1 MNQTS
6 LPHARPLAP
15 RRASHRAFAPGVR
28 GGFTMIELLVA
39 IGITLIL
46 MAIVGELLS
55 QVRQSVGIGTA
66 NGEVITYAGALE
78 TRIRDDFRRLDTRSF
93 MAIKWA
99 NNGSSAT
106 IPVGKFT
113 VAAGVITA
121 IDPPDLVAPFNVNA
135 AGLDTR
141 TDLSVEN
148 GGADPTRTV
157 IDLVISD
164 TTGTGAKAIAYV
176 DAGGQI
182 TSIKVI
188 RGGANYTAPTARVIG
203 PAIDQIAF
211 IANGPW
217 VTSLYGVQTTN
228 VTDTGYKRTFQSP
241 SARIWYGHL
250 AASKTA
256 ASGAYLIDRDES
268 DSVLA
273 PRQFR
278 LGRHSLLISPE
289 LVRYTLSS
297 LTYASLSIWQANDQ
311 AGGYT
316 GIRPGVS
323 DVSLLGDASTIK
335 TAITDIDNVTDALGN
350 APLARATG
358 DVWNNARL
366 PGQRIGDA
374 VFRIYGTPYAPAPTA
389 ITPESHMLNQA
400 LISANCSGFKIELF
414 NAPDPLIPTA
424 IQEVPRPAPPAVFCS
439 SGTGLGGG
447 LQNSD
452 LSLLDGGKDLDP
464 NNTVLEVIGGG
475 GSGATLTPTI
485 AGGVLTGVAVNNPGT
500 GYTSAP
506 RIVATT
512 TYAAGY
518 GLGTGDHCQP
528 MPRLVRVTVTLH
540 DQRGRIHD
548 LYIRDPSFND
558 GRTYSYVLDIPPLP

>member
-6 LPHARPLAP
+6 PRHARPLAP
-15 RRASHRAFAPGVR
+15 RRASHRAFATGVR

-66 NGEVITYAGALE
+66 NGEIITYAGALE

-99 NNGSSAT
+99 NNGASAT

-217 VTSLYGVQTTN
+217 VTSRYGIQTTN
-228 VTDTGYKRTFQSP
+228 VADAGYKRTFQSP
-241 SARIWYGHL
+241 SARVWYGHL
-250 AASKTA
+250 AATTNSPY
-256 ASGAYLIDRDES
+256 GGYLIDRDEN
-268 DSVLA
+268 DSPLS
-273 PRQFR
+273 PRQLR
-278 LGRHSLLISPE
+278 LGRHGLLISPE
-289 LVRYTLSS
+289 VVRYDFPGNS
-297 LTYASLSIWQANDQ
+297 LASQSIWQLDNVVVLPVTRY
-311 AGGYT
+311 GV
-316 GIRPGVS
+316 RPGYS
-323 DVSLLGDASTIK
+323 DVAMLGDAASIQTI
-335 TAITDIDNVTDALGN
+335 ITDINNLTGQANEPLGHQ
-350 APLARATG
+350 PVGDWGAT
-358 DVWNNARL
+358 RL
-366 PGQRIGDA
+366 PGQRMGDA

-389 ITPESHMLNQA
+389 ITPESHMLNQS
-400 LISANCSGFKIELF
+400 LISANCSGFKIEVSNDGTFTDL
-414 NAPDPLIPTA
+414 A
-424 IQEVPRPAPPAVFCS
+424 PRPTSPSVFCS

-452 LSLLDGGKDLDP
+452 LTLLDGGKDLDP

-475 GSGATLTPTI
+475 GSGATLTPTF
-485 AGGVLTGVAVNNPGT
+485 AGGILTGVAVNNPGT